1 MEKLTLWI
9 IIAVIFGIIAGLI
22 FSYSLSRVRYKD
34 DDDNEGARGFRS
46 DVLLNILIFSIIGFL
61 IVWLV
66 SAMVG
71 WNV

>member
-22 FSYSLSRVRYKD
+22 FSYSLSRVRYKE
-34 DDDNEGARGFRS
+34 DNENEGGKGFRS
-46 DVLLNILIFSIIGFL
+46 DVLLNILIFSVIGFL

-66 SAMVG
+66 YAMMGVG
-71 WNV
+71 I